1 MFKKPDNWNELT
13 PQEKLAKRLDSFVEG
28 SGIQF
33 VSPEAEATYKER
45 ATRVKDAIELKKEPD
60 RVPVSVNIPSYAI
73 RKCGFTERDAMYEP
87 EKLIE
92 PLLAFQKKF
101 VEADMGFV
109 SVSGGGKSLEHI
121 DYKVYKWPGYGLP
134 DDQGFQAVEGEY
146 VKATEY
152 SKLISDPS
160 GFFIRSYL
168 PRVFGQLEALKMIPL
183 FPMMQELPFVTSTLL
198 PFAIPEVQAAL
209 NRIMEAGNFMM
220 KDMQATRT
228 LGAQVAANGF
238 PGIFGGFSKAP
249 FDAVGDTL
257 RGTRGIMMDMYRT
270 PGIVLEACEKFV
282 PLMIEGGIRAIEA
295 SGRIAVML
303 PLHKGADGFMSQ
315 EQFDK
320 FYWPTL
326 KKVLLGFAEEG
337 ILSYC
342 FAEGGYNSRLET
354 IADFPKGM
362 TLWLFD
368 QTDMHRAKDILKD
381 TACIMG
387 NVPTSLMSTGTP
399 EEVAKYCRNL
409 VDYCGKGGGYI
420 LANGAGV
427 EVTTDENIRA
437 MLNSVR

>member
-1 MFKKPDNWNELT
+1 
-13 PQEKLAKRLDSFVEG
+13 
-28 SGIQF
+28 
-33 VSPEAEATYKER
+33 
-45 ATRVKDAIELKKEPD
+45 
-60 RVPVSVNIPSYAI
+60 
-73 RKCGFTERDAMYEP
+73 
-87 EKLIE
+87 
-92 PLLAFQKKF
+92 
-101 VEADMGFV
+101 
-109 SVSGGGKSLEHI
+109 
-121 DYKVYKWPGYGLP
+121 
-134 DDQGFQAVEGEY
+134 
-146 VKATEY
+146 
-152 SKLISDPS
+152 
-160 GFFIRSYL
+160 
-168 PRVFGQLEALKMIPL
+168 
-183 FPMMQELPFVTSTLL
+183 
-198 PFAIPEVQAAL
+198 
-209 NRIMEAGNFMM
+209 
-220 KDMQATRT
+220 
-228 LGAQVAANGF
+228 
-238 PGIFGGFSKAP
+238 
-249 FDAVGDTL
+249 
-257 RGTRGIMMDMYRT
+257 
-270 PGIVLEACEKFV
+270 
-282 PLMIEGGIRAIEA
+282 MIEGGIRAIEA